1 MELEEQLEIDIENKY
16 IKNKE
21 NTEFTIEEVLYI
33 LKRKYFCDEVED
45 MAINRIIKYIKE
57 ESIPKAVVEEQIG
70 KINELLPDIDYHDI
84 KDKQEREYYKKEF
97 MKYITVRN
105 YLQGLLKKGE

>member
-1 MELEEQLEIDIENKY
+1 MELEEAIEGLETDIYNLTNFLTDSEKEIWQKAID
-16 IKNKE
+16 
-21 NTEFTIEEVLYI
+21 TI
-33 LKRKYFCDEVED
+33 
-45 MAINRIIKYIKE
+45 INYIKE
-57 ESIPKAVVEEQIG
+57 ESISIAVVEEQIG

-105 YLQGLLKKGE
+105 YLQGLLNKGE